1 MTLPTRAVSHHQ
13 LAPRDSPKTVSSYP
27 TFKPPPFYRN
37 MAPFHDEALHLQ
49 TMKFYVVHKLWHK
62 ITKLRWK
69 IGTAGTCTRADFN
82 QRVSWVSWGMGNI
95 FLELIILR
103 TGRKWFSILLK
114 SLFVGRFCFFSH
126 KMKNDDQSR
135 TIRLSM
141 SSFINVENSVRLTTK
156 HCQILLRF
164 AL

>member
-1 MTLPTRAVSHHQ
+1 MIVN
-13 LAPRDSPKTVSSYP
+13 
-27 TFKPPPFYRN
+27 F
-37 MAPFHDEALHLQ
+37 
-49 TMKFYVVHKLWHK
+49 
-62 ITKLRWK
+62 
-69 IGTAGTCTRADFN
+69 
-82 QRVSWVSWGMGNI
+82 
-95 FLELIILR
+95 
-103 TGRKWFSILLK
+103 LK

-135 TIRLSM
+135 TMRLSM